1 MELILG
7 HNQFIGV
14 SHTSEDKS
22 IELQKKFSDAENIY
36 KVVETAADIGYRNM
50 IIETHPKML
59 DFLNIYKKN
68 QTFDMNFYLQ
78 VPNIQGYVSEMNEK
92 GLSGLILELVH
103 RGGVKSLSS
112 IALKNMLGI
121 AKKDYTTLAKSALQL
136 EVSPFLDVNIKA
148 LLLHNVSTD
157 LLLSLRVPI
166 AFSEYIE
173 YVRDDLDLDHGFV
186 TLNFS
191 LFKTCFEEWGFGKSL
206 VMTPLNV
213 KGFDMNPSKDVV
225 EKDVISYKGNIIAM
239 NVLGGGAF
247 SVNESY
253 RYLMSLNKIKFCVVG
268 ASSREHL
275 QELEEV
281 FNRLCGSEL
290 ATKIVGR

>member
-14 SHTSEDKS
+14 SHTSEDRS
-22 IELQKKFSDAENIY
+22 MELQRKFYDAENIY
-36 KVVETAADIGYRNM
+36 KIVEMASNVGFKNM

-59 DFLNIYKKN
+59 DFINIYKKN
-68 QTFDMNFYLQ
+68 QTFDMDFYLQ
-78 VPNIQGYVSEMNEK
+78 VPNIQGYVSEMSEK
-92 GLSGLILELVH
+92 GLSGLILEMV
-103 RGGVKSLSS
+103 RRSGVKSLSS
-112 IALKNMLGI
+112 IAIKNMLGV
-121 AKKDYTTLAKSALQL
+121 AKRDYTTLAKSALQL

-166 AFSEYIE
+166 AFSEYME
-173 YVRDDLDLDHGFV
+173 YVRDDLDLDYGFV

-191 LFKTCFEEWGFGKSL
+191 LFKSCFEEWGFGQSL

-225 EKDVISYKGNIIAM
+225 EKDVNSYKGNIIAM
-239 NVLGGGAF
+239 NLLGGGAF
-247 SVNESY
+247 SVKDSY
-253 RYLMSLNKIKFCVVG
+253 NYIKSFENVKHSVIG
-268 ASSREHL
+268 ASSSEHL
-275 QELEEV
+275 EELIGV
-281 FNRLCGSEL
+281 FCQ
-290 ATKIVGR
+290 

>member
-7 HNQFIGV
+7 HNQFIGI

-22 IELQKKFSDAENIY
+22 IELQRKFYDAENIY
-36 KVVETAADIGYRNM
+36 EVVEIASDVGFKSM

-59 DFLNIYKKN
+59 DFINIYKKN
-68 QTFDMNFYLQ
+68 QTFDMDFYLQ

-92 GLSGLILELVH
+92 GLSGLILEMV
-103 RGGVKSLSS
+103 RRSGVKSLSS
-112 IALKNMLGI
+112 IAIKNMLGV
-121 AKKDYTTLAKSALQL
+121 AKKDYSTLAKSALQL

-148 LLLHNVSTD
+148 VLLHNVSTD
-157 LLLSLRVPI
+157 LLLSLRI
-166 AFSEYIE
+166 QTAFQEYLE
-173 YVRDDLDLDHGFV
+173 YVKDNLNLDHGFV

-191 LFKTCFEEWGFGKSL
+191 LFKTCFDEWGLGQPL

-225 EKDVISYKGNIIAM
+225 EEDLNSYKGDIIAM

-253 RYLMSLNKIKFCVVG
+253 SYLKSFNEIKFCVVG

-281 FNRLCGSEL
+281 FHS
-290 ATKIVGR
+290 

>member
-7 HNQFIGV
+7 HNQFIGI

-22 IELQKKFSDAENIY
+22 IELQRKFYDAENIY

-59 DFLNIYKKN
+59 DFLDIYKRN
-68 QTFDMNFYLQ
+68 QTFEMDFYLQ

-92 GLSGLILELVH
+92 GISGLILELVH

-112 IALKNMLGI
+112 IALKNMLGV

-173 YVRDDLDLDHGFV
+173 YVRDDLGLDHGFV

-191 LFKTCFEEWGFGKSL
+191 LLKTCFDEWGLGRPL

-225 EKDVISYKGNIIAM
+225 EEDLNSYKGDIIAM

-268 ASSREHL
+268 ASSRDHL
-275 QELEEV
+275 QEIKEV
-281 FNRLCGSEL
+281 FGN
-290 ATKIVGR
+290 

>member
-14 SHTSEDKS
+14 SHTSEDRS
-22 IELQKKFSDAENIY
+22 IELQRKFYDAENIY
-36 KVVETAADIGYRNM
+36 KIVEIASDVGFNNM

-59 DFLNIYKKN
+59 DFINIYKEN
-68 QTFDMNFYLQ
+68 QTFDMDFYLQ

-92 GLSGLILELVH
+92 GLSGLILEMV
-103 RGGVKSLSS
+103 RRSGVKSLSS
-112 IALKNMLGI
+112 IALKNMLGV
-121 AKKDYTTLAKSALQL
+121 AKKDYSTLAKSALQL

-157 LLLSLRVPI
+157 LLLSLRIPR

-186 TLNFS
+186 TLNFN
-191 LFKTCFEEWGFGKSL
+191 LFRTCFEEWGFGQSL
-206 VMTPLNV
+206 VMTPLNF
-213 KGFDMNPSKDVV
+213 KGFDMNPSKEVV
-225 EKDVISYKGNIIAM
+225 EKDVISYKGSIIAM

-247 SVNESY
+247 SINESY
-253 RYLMSLNKIKFCVVG
+253 RYLMSLNTINFCVVG

-281 FNRLCGSEL
+281 FNS
-290 ATKIVGR
+290 